1 MDNDNANIARVAF
14 CVGVVAAV
22 LQGRRRNRRRLWSRE
37 WLSRRYAAGSMSLLY
52 RELETE
58 DPESFTNFLRMDNN
72 NFRELLELVSPL
84 ISKRDTILRECISAK
99 HRLAVTLRFLATGE
113 SYKSLQYSTRIAHNT
128 ISLFVPQVCRAIYE
142 VLKENFLKMPRSV
155 DEWEEIAREFQEKW
169 NFPNCIGALDGKHIH
184 FRSSRADGSFYFNY
198 KGSHS
203 IVLLALVDARYKCLY
218 IDVGVN
224 GRVSDGGVFRE
235 STLAE
240 ALRQNSLHIP
250 PNIALPGRVLGVPHV
265 IVADD
270 AFPLQYNIM
279 KPYPDRGLS
288 LQKRNFNYRLSR
300 ARRTSENAFGI
311 LANRFRILLN
321 CINLS
326 VEKVEIVTLACIV
339 LHNFLRSKKDANYL
353 PQGLVDRVM
362 SDGRV
367 IPGVWREGP
376 ILDGQLVRQGG
387 NRHNNDARAIRDEIC
402 EYFVTDGILPL
413 GNGM

>member
-84 ISKRDTILRECISAK
+84 ISKRDTILRE
-99 HRLAVTLRFLATGE
+99 L
-113 SYKSLQYSTRIAHNT
+113 
-128 ISLFVPQVCRAIYE
+128 CRAIYE

-155 DEWEEIAREFQEKW
+155 DEWGEIAREFQEKW

-203 IVLLALVDARYKCLY
+203 IVLLALVDARYKFLY

-224 GRVSDGGVFRE
+224 GRVSDGGVFLE

-270 AFPLQYNIM
+270 AFPLQHNIM

-311 LANRFRILLN
+311 LVNRFRILLN

-387 NRHNNDARAIRDEIC
+387 NRHNNDARAIRDEFC